1 MHFKREEKQMKIVN
15 VAKKIKRDIVSK
27 IERFVLIFSLIGFN
41 LCTIVYAED
50 NNEII
55 KGTVTDIFNFI
66 QVGFFI
72 SALITGLMAG
82 KSYSDSQTND
92 DPGANKT
99 FRGQVTAALVLLA
112 IAIGVTVF
120 RDRIIK
126 IIIKE

>member
-1 MHFKREEKQMKIVN
+1 MKTLNVLKR
-15 VAKKIKRDIVSK
+15 IKRDIISK
-27 IERFVLIFSLIGFN
+27 IEKFALILSIIGFN

-55 KGTVTDIFNFI
+55 KGTITDIFNVI

-92 DPGANKT
+92 DPGANKA
-99 FRGQVTAALVLLA
+99 FRGLLTSALVLLA
-112 IAIGVTVF
+112 LAIGVAVF

>member
-1 MHFKREEKQMKIVN
+1 M
-15 VAKKIKRDIVSK
+15 
-27 IERFVLIFSLIGFN
+27 IFSIIGFN

-55 KGTVTDIFNFI
+55 KGTITDIFSFI

-72 SALITGLMAG
+72 SALITGVMAG

-92 DPGANKT
+92 DPGENKA
-99 FRGQVTAALVLLA
+99 FRGLLTSALVLLA
-112 IAIGVTVF
+112 LAIGVAVF

>member
-1 MHFKREEKQMKIVN
+1 MKTVN
-15 VAKKIKRDIVSK
+15 VVKKIKRDIVSK
-27 IERFVLIFSLIGFN
+27 IERFVLIFSIIGFN

-55 KGTVTDIFNFI
+55 KGTITDIFNVI
-66 QVGFFI
+66 QVGFFV

-82 KSYSDSQTND
+82 KSYGDSLTND

-99 FRGQVTAALVLLA
+99 FRGLLTSSLVLLA
-112 IAIGVTVF
+112 LAIGVTVF

-126 IIIKE
+126 FIIKE

>member
-1 MHFKREEKQMKIVN
+1 MKIVN
-15 VAKKIKRDIVSK
+15 AAKKIKRDIVSK